1 MNGTTSGIGLTDAT
15 LSWDAVS
22 GAWGYIIRYKK
33 VNQGFGAFTF
43 DTVNTNSLS
52 LTGLSQGTSYHWQV
66 KSMCDANGSNNSSF

>member
-1 MNGTTSGIGLTDAT
+1 MVLPGIGLTDAT

-33 VNQGFGAFTF
+33 VNQGWGAFTF

-66 KSMCDANGSNNSSF
+66 KSM